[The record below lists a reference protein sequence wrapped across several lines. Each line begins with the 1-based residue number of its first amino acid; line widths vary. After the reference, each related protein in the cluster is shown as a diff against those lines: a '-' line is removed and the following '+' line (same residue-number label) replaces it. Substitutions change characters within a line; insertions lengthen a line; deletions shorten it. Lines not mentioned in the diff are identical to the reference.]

1 MPYFKRKQPRLP
13 HYDYSAPGCYFI
25 TICTKDRKCILSR
38 ISVGVDVPYGWGIGG
53 RVAGDVDP
61 YGKDLPYSYKKGC
74 PKAALL
80 VEESLSFREKQAI
93 RPSSPCRGS

>member
-1 MPYFKRKQPRLP
+1 MPYFKRKQLRLP

-61 YGKDLPYSYKKGC
+61 YGCEDTCYGIDLEKKNGKRDRLKC
-74 PKAALL
+74 LAERLL
-80 VEESLSFREKQAI
+80 
-93 RPSSPCRGS
+93 